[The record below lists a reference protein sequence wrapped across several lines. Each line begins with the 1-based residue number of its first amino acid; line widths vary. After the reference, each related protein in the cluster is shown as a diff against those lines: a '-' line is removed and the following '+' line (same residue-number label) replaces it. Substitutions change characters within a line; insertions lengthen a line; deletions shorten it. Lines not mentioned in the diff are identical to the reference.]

1 VTTEPATQ
9 LTKGATGPE
18 RTFGPLTRATF
29 VRYAAASGD
38 LNPLHYDEE
47 FARSVGY
54 PSVFSHGMHQAAL
67 MATYLTDWF
76 GAESVRRFKVRFR
89 DQVWPGDVLTCSGT
103 VDEVQRDGDV
113 TRVVLSLTARRQTG
127 AIVISGSAE
136 VEVPPDGVTTST
148 QGRNESC
155 SATAQSIQSA
165 NQMQ

>member
-1 VTTEPATQ
+1 LSSRPAV
-9 LTKGATGPE
+9 GATGPE

-67 MATYLTDWF
+67 VATYVTDWF
-76 GAESVRRFKVRFR
+76 GPESVRRFTVRFR
-89 DQVWPGDVLTCSGT
+89 DQVWPGDVLTCSGSVEGVEEDGGVLRVT
-103 VDEVQRDGDV
+103 VA
-113 TRVVLSLTARRQTG
+113 LTARRQTG

-136 VEVPPDGVTTST
+136 LEIPADPAV
-148 QGRNESC
+148 
-155 SATAQSIQSA
+155 
-165 NQMQ
+165 